1 MLFFILFGISGL
13 ALIVNYI
20 LYKCKIIKD
29 WLGLLFLFLVVIFFV
44 SGIMSFLCANFY
56 WNKDAIIQEMQDVRN
71 MYASQLQAYEEN
83 RNNKVVDSDI
93 YYELRKDI
101 IKFNYKI
108 NTANSH
114 QGHWWSEFL
123 IWEPQYL
130 GLEPID
136 MI

>member
-1 MLFFILFGISGL
+1 MLFVILFCVSSL
-13 ALIVNYI
+13 ALIINYI
-20 LYKCKIIKD
+20 LYKCKVFKD
-29 WLGLLFLFLVVIFFV
+29 WLGLLFLFLIVVFFV
-44 SGIMSFLCANFY
+44 NGIMSFIYAQFY
-56 WNKDAIIQEMQDVRN
+56 WNKEAIIQEGQDIRN

-114 QGHWWSEFL
+114 QEQWWSEFI

-130 GLEPID
+130 GLEPIK
-136 MI
+136 IN